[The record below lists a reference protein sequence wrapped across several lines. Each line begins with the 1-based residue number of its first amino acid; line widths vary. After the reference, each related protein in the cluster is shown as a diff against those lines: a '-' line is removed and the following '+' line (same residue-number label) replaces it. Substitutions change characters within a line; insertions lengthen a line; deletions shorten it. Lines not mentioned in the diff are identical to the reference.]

1 MFPALYALLFGCP
14 VGQGDVR
21 VLLLIEQAYAS
32 WPTAASKVP
41 QAWRNGPAGWRKPM
55 QEQRSIAQRPNMAVV
70 NPIIRLHEADRV
82 VVARATLLPGTA
94 VGAGVITAQRIP
106 PHERRAVRLLVE
118 G

>member
-55 QEQRSIAQRPNMAVV
+55 QEQQTIAQRPNMAVV
-70 NPIIRLHEADRV
+70 NPNICHPMACKGGM
-82 VVARATLLPGTA
+82 ARTNPLPWNA
-94 VGAGVITAQRIP
+94 VGG
-106 PHERRAVRLLVE
+106 
-118 G
+118 GGNG